1 MSTSK
6 AKSRVQLLEAEG
18 DLGVRWWTPGQIA
31 KRLGVSSRMV
41 QNWIDS
47 GRLVGMRLPGS
58 RDRRVHP
65 SALEQFERENGFD
78 AARGK
83 R

>member
-1 MSTSK
+1 
-6 AKSRVQLLEAEG
+6 
-18 DLGVRWWTPGQIA
+18 
-31 KRLGVSSRMV
+31 
-41 QNWIDS
+41 
-47 GRLVGMRLPGS
+47 MRLPGS